1 MKTKYFEY
9 NRNGGSEK
17 YSEFTEAEYLKAKED
32 ENRWFI
38 SFGDS
43 VLECEESQYTDHFSK
58 KDHEEYTQKDKN
70 WKKVIP
76 VSLEQYTYG
85 GNSEQKI
92 LKDSTVVP
100 LEERVLEQ
108 LSLEHDLEK
117 LRRAMEKLKPYEQKI
132 IYQIFWKRK
141 SQSKLAREYGISQQT
156 MNEKCNRILVKM
168 LKIMKNEK

>member
-9 NRNGGSEK
+9 NRNGGNEK
-17 YSEFTEAEYLKAKED
+17 YSEFTEEEYLKAKE
-32 ENRWFI
+32 EESRWFI

-76 VSLEQYTYG
+76 VSLDQYTYG
-85 GNSEQKI
+85 GNYEQKI

-100 LEERVLEQ
+100 LEKRVLEQ
-108 LSLEHDLEK
+108 LSLEYDT
-117 LRRAMEKLKPYEQKI
+117 AKLKKVIKNSSRMNVRSY
-132 IYQIFWKRK
+132 
-141 SQSKLAREYGISQQT
+141 ISFFG
-156 MNEKCNRILVKM
+156 
-168 LKIMKNEK
+168 